1 MDREWF
7 FYMLRCKDDSIYS
20 GIALDV
26 AERLKNH
33 NNGTGAR
40 YTAVHRPAVLI
51 YWERFN
57 SVSAAMRRETQV
69 KKLSRDKKERLV
81 WRFFDMDAKVQ
92 QYLEKTPS
100 PQKEICFK
108 LREIILHAFP
118 DITESIKSGAPAY
131 AGGLF
136 NIMVQN
142 NHVNLGVSIQGL
154 TKKQLALFEG
164 CGKTMRRIKIRTL
177 ADVDEKKVVKL
188 LKIASKDARLSCFSS
203 SSLQKPVFQR
213 KLRFRPSSR
222 GERYC
227 RGLTGASGKRL

>member
-26 AERLKNH
+26 ADRLKKH

-57 SVSAAMRRETQV
+57 SISEAMRRETQV
-69 KKLSRDKKERLV
+69 KKLPRSKKEQLAR
-81 WRFFDMDAKVQ
+81 RFFDMGAKVQ

-100 PQKEICFK
+100 PQKEICLK
-108 LREIILHAFP
+108 LREIILQVFP
-118 DITESIKSGAPAY
+118 DITEELKRGVPVFD
-131 AGGLF
+131 GGRF
-136 NIMVQN
+136 EIRVQN
-142 NHVNLGVSIQGL
+142 NQVNLVFSIAGL

-164 CGKTMRRIKIRTL
+164 NGKTMRHIKIRTI
-177 ADVDEKKVVKL
+177 ADFDEKKLVKL
-188 LKIASKDARLSCFSS
+188 LKMA
-203 SSLQKPVFQR
+203 
-213 KLRFRPSSR
+213 
-222 GERYC
+222 
-227 RGLTGASGKRL
+227 GKNLKAG

>member
-26 AERLKNH
+26 AERLKKH

-51 YWERFN
+51 YWQRFN
-57 SVSAAMRRETQV
+57 SISEAMRRETQV
-69 KKLSRDKKERLV
+69 KKLPRNKKEQLA

-100 PQKEICFK
+100 PQKEICLK
-108 LREIILHAFP
+108 LREIILQVFP
-118 DITESIKSGAPAY
+118 EITEAMKSGAPAY

-136 NIMVQN
+136 DIRVQQN
-142 NHVNLGVSIQGL
+142 RVNLSVSIAGL

-164 CGKTMRRIKIRTL
+164 KGKTLRLVKIRTL
-177 ADVDEKKVVKL
+177 ANIDEKKLVKM
-188 LKIASKDARLSCFSS
+188 LKMA
-203 SSLQKPVFQR
+203 
-213 KLRFRPSSR
+213 
-222 GERYC
+222 
-227 RGLTGASGKRL
+227 GKNLKAV

>member
-26 AERLKNH
+26 AERLKKH

-57 SVSAAMRRETQV
+57 SISEAMRRETQV
-69 KKLSRDKKERLV
+69 KKLPRSKKEQLAR
-81 WRFFDMDAKVQ
+81 RFFDMGAKVQ

-100 PQKEICFK
+100 PQKEICLK
-108 LREIILHAFP
+108 LREIILQVFP
-118 DITESIKSGAPAY
+118 DITEELKRGVPVFD
-131 AGGLF
+131 GGRF
-136 NIMVQN
+136 EIRVQN
-142 NHVNLGVSIQGL
+142 NQVNLVFSIAGL

-164 CGKTMRRIKIRTL
+164 NGKTMRHIKIRTI
-177 ADVDEKKVVKL
+177 ADFDEKKLVKL
-188 LKIASKDARLSCFSS
+188 LKMA
-203 SSLQKPVFQR
+203 
-213 KLRFRPSSR
+213 
-222 GERYC
+222 
-227 RGLTGASGKRL
+227 GKNLKAG